1 MFSVFITIFT
11 NEPKMKIFWHNLF
24 QSYQLTPRNCHRL
37 SHLMLAI
44 FAPITYP
51 AFEVLNL
58 IKYTRRKLQLNE
70 FLQNEKDL
78 GRFRIPFETFR
89 KGPFLVLPVGQS
101 LPSFLWKILKCPC
114 KDLEL
119 PFSKQPRRLQNRVID
134 YFDSFTSYKNARTK
148 KGFLIDIG

>member
-1 MFSVFITIFT
+1 MISVFITIFT
-11 NEPKMKIFWHNLF
+11 NEPKMKIFWYNLF
-24 QSYQLTPRNCHRL
+24 QSYQLTPKNCHRL

-70 FLQNEKDL
+70 FLENEKDL
-78 GRFRIPFETFR
+78 GRAGIH
-89 KGPFLVLPVGQS
+89 FLLLTVEQS
-101 LPSFLWKILKCPC
+101 LSTWLWPILKCPC

>member
-1 MFSVFITIFT
+1 MLSLSRKRCIMTWNIFGYSFMVFLFMNDSIRVTRKCILFSVFITIFT
-11 NEPKMKIFWHNLF
+11 NESKMKTFWYNLF
-24 QSYQLTPRNCHRL
+24 QSYQLTPKNCHRL

-78 GRFRIPFETFR
+78 GRFRIH
-89 KGPFLVLPVGQS
+89 FLVLTVEQS
-101 LPSFLWKILKCPC
+101 LSSSLWQILKYLR

-119 PFSKQPRRLQNRVID
+119 PFSK
-134 YFDSFTSYKNARTK
+134 
-148 KGFLIDIG
+148 

>member
-1 MFSVFITIFT
+1 MTRKCILFSVFITIFT
-11 NEPKMKIFWHNLF
+11 NESKMKTFWYNLF
-24 QSYQLTPRNCHRL
+24 QSYQLTPKNCHRL

-78 GRFRIPFETFR
+78 GRFRIH
-89 KGPFLVLPVGQS
+89 FLVLTVEQS
-101 LPSFLWKILKCPC
+101 LSSSLWQILKYLR